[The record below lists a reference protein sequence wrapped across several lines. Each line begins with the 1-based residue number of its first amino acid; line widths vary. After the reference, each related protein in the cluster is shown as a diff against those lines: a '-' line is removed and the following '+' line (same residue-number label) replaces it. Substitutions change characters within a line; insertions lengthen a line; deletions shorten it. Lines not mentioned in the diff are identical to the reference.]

1 MEFVEFAE
9 NAEGGVYVKEGWG
22 SVKDDSYYGL
32 KYFQA
37 ESERTFEE
45 SQTSELLSYSIPTND
60 DLKLKYQI
68 TNPTSYTA
76 EEEAKL
82 EIILEGFDSWNNGID
97 AYKAWVDIAYDK
109 DAKSSG
115 LNEVERTMD
124 QYKEEMEQLCNEKTI
139 KKLKF
144 DNVLIRED
152 WAAIHYRYRIENENY
167 VGDRMQFL
175 KFQEK
180 DGTLKIVASWTQ

>member
-1 MEFVEFAE
+1 
-9 NAEGGVYVKEGWG
+9 
-22 SVKDDSYYGL
+22 
-32 KYFQA
+32 
-37 ESERTFEE
+37 
-45 SQTSELLSYSIPTND
+45 
-60 DLKLKYQI
+60 
-68 TNPTSYTA
+68 
-76 EEEAKL
+76 
-82 EIILEGFDSWNNGID
+82 
-97 AYKAWVDIAYDK
+97 
-109 DAKSSG
+109 
-115 LNEVERTMD
+115 MD